1 MNISIFDIFKVGI
14 GPSSSHTFGP
24 MVASGMFIATLRKKK
39 LLDRVAGVKIDL
51 YGSLALT
58 GRGHGTFLAIELGLE
73 GYKPKTIVPDD
84 LDNEIQRIKKDKN
97 LKLGGERVIEYERD
111 KDFDVHK
118 TEELEYHSNGMT
130 LSAFDADNKVL
141 FAETYYSIGGGF
153 IVKQSDIDCKKDK
166 QEEKKAKYNFHNFK
180 ELLAI
185 CDREGK
191 RIDEIILANEL
202 EWRSAKEIDDGI
214 REIVDVMDET
224 IENGLN
230 RKGIIEGSLHLG
242 RRAPALLKKLNADKS
257 GDPLNVFEWIMLW
270 GLAASEENASLGK
283 IVTAPTNGAAGIIPA
298 VLRFLKTYH
307 REQATFENIKKFML
321 VAGCVGMLCKKN
333 ASISGA
339 GGGCQAEVGS
349 ACSMAAAGLTSAMGG
364 TNLQCENAA
373 VIALVQNLGLICDP
387 IGGLVQIP
395 CIERNAINSVKAVSA
410 SRLALRE
417 EQSLFVTLDQAILTM
432 KQVGNDMPYKYRETS
447 EGGLAINSKDGR
459 NTPTPICKACGT
471 CVFA

>member
-1 MNISIFDIFKVGI
+1 
-14 GPSSSHTFGP
+14 
-24 MVASGMFIATLRKKK
+24 
-39 LLDRVAGVKIDL
+39 
-51 YGSLALT
+51 
-58 GRGHGTFLAIELGLE
+58 
-73 GYKPKTIVPDD
+73 
-84 LDNEIQRIKKDKN
+84 
-97 LKLGGERVIEYERD
+97 
-111 KDFDVHK
+111 
-118 TEELEYHSNGMT
+118 
-130 LSAFDADNKVL
+130 
-141 FAETYYSIGGGF
+141 
-153 IVKQSDIDCKKDK
+153 
-166 QEEKKAKYNFHNFK
+166 
-180 ELLAI
+180 
-185 CDREGK
+185 
-191 RIDEIILANEL
+191 
-202 EWRSAKEIDDGI
+202 
-214 REIVDVMDET
+214 
-224 IENGLN
+224 
-230 RKGIIEGSLHLG
+230 
-242 RRAPALLKKLNADKS
+242 
-257 GDPLNVFEWIMLW
+257 
-270 GLAASEENASLGK
+270 
-283 IVTAPTNGAAGIIPA
+283 
-298 VLRFLKTYH
+298 
-307 REQATFENIKKFML
+307 ML